1 MLRTE
6 MLNNWR
12 LLERE
17 IVDAL
22 REEGKHVA
30 KNAVGDPC
38 AVHVNIAK
46 LAQALS
52 RMGVL
57 VEVTVVSA
65 RPST

>member
-1 MLRTE
+1 MPPTE
-6 MLNNWR
+6 MVNNWR
-12 LLERE
+12 LLERD

-22 REEGKHVA
+22 LEEHKHVA

-52 RMGVL
+52 RRGVL
-57 VEVTVVSA
+57 VTITPLSVKVD
-65 RPST
+65 